1 MKPTTKTQLLMTQLT
16 RYVKRPDQAVTAIQI
31 ISGFGYKKW
40 GSIQRCKKGDWLVEN
55 NGEVYTIDAESF
67 ALTYTCISP
76 GRYNKTA
83 PVWAEIA
90 TCDGQINTKEGVSHY
105 KAGDYLVYN
114 QEERKD
120 GYCTTAEKFVKMYE
134 PAE

>member
-1 MKPTTKTQLLMTQLT
+1 MSQLI
-16 RYVKRPDQAVTAIQI
+16 RYVKLPDQAVTAIQI
-31 ISGFGYKKW
+31 NLEIPGFSYEKW
-40 GSIQRCKKGDWLVEN
+40 GSIQQCKKGDWLVEN
-55 NGEVYTIDAESF
+55 NGEVYTVDAESF

-76 GRYNKTA
+76 GRYLKTA

-90 TCDGQINTKEGVSHY
+90 TSDGQINTKEGVSHY

-120 GYCTTAEKFVKMYE
+120 GYCITAEQFVKMYE
-134 PAE
+134 PAQ

>member
-1 MKPTTKTQLLMTQLT
+1 MSQLN
-16 RYVKRPDQAVTAIQI
+16 RYVKRSGQAVTAIQI
-31 ISGFGYKKW
+31 NLEISGFSYEKW
-40 GSIQRCKKGDWLVEN
+40 GATQHCKKGDWLVEN
-55 NGEVYTIDAESF
+55 NGEAYTVDAESF

-76 GRYNKTA
+76 GQYIKTA
-83 PVWAEIA
+83 SVWAEIA

-120 GYCTTAEKFVKMYE
+120 GYCNTAEKFVKMYE
-134 PAE
+134 LAE